1 MFGGHGPCARQSC
14 SAATV
19 RVPDNGVVTRAPALA
34 LSVLDQSPVPDGSTA
49 ADAVTETLVLA
60 RATERLGYR
69 RFWLAEH
76 HNTPSL
82 AGTAPE
88 ILVGAVAAAT
98 STIRVGSGG
107 VLLPY
112 YSPLKVAEVFRMLH
126 TLFPGRIDLGIGR
139 AAGTDAAA
147 EAALLASGGASG
159 DRYFA
164 NHLADLVAFL
174 GDGFANGPRGGGDG
188 GTAAGHG
195 HPYAG
200 VRAMPAGPGGPE
212 VWLLG
217 SSGQSSAAA
226 AVFGLPFAFAHFI
239 AAEFGPEIVTGYRRR
254 FRAGSVAAPQVVVAV
269 SVLCAETDAEADRQ
283 ALATDLWRRGPEG
296 AHRPPIVRPDD
307 VDPRS
312 WTAVERQQAAR
323 RRDQLV
329 VGAPDRVRGRLQGLA
344 EEYGADE
351 LMVVTVCHDP
361 QVRLRSY
368 QLLADAF
375 DLAPCPNGTSAPCPD
390 GVPAPGPD
398 EMSAPSTDGVS
409 GRRLV

>member
-1 MFGGHGPCARQSC
+1 VA
-14 SAATV
+14 
-19 RVPDNGVVTRAPALA
+19 DNGVVSRPATLA

-88 ILVGAVAAAT
+88 ILVAAVANAT
-98 STIRVGSGG
+98 STMRVGSGG

-112 YSPLKVAEVFRMLH
+112 YSPFKVAEVFRMLH

-159 DRYFA
+159 DRHFA

-174 GDGFANGPRGGGDG
+174 GDGFVHAAPGGGPAGAGSG
-188 GTAAGHG
+188 GG

-200 VRAMPAGPGGPE
+200 VRAMPAGPGGPQ

-254 FRAGSVAAPQVVVAV
+254 FRAGSLASPQVVVAV
-269 SVLCAETDAEADRQ
+269 SVLCAETDAEAGRQ

-307 VDPRS
+307 VDPSS
-312 WTAVERQQAAR
+312 WTEVERQQAAR
-323 RRDQLV
+323 RREQMV
-329 VGAPDRVRGRLQGLA
+329 VGAPDRVRDRLRGLA
-344 EEYGADE
+344 EDYGAEE

-361 QVRLRSY
+361 QARLRSY

-375 DLAPCPNGTSAPCPD
+375 DLAP
-390 GVPAPGPD
+390 
-398 EMSAPSTDGVS
+398 
-409 GRRLV
+409 RLA